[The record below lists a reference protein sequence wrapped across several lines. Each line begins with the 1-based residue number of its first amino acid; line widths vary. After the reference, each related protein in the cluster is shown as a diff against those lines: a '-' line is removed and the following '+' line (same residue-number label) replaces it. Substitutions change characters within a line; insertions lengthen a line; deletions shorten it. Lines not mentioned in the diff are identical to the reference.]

1 MPTYAYKC
9 ENCGHAFEQFQSI
22 TAKPIRKCPGCGKTA
37 VKRLV
42 GTGAGIIFK
51 GSGFY
56 QTDYRSDTYK
66 KAAESDKGHWRQK
79 RRRQEGYDCNA
90 LVGRQ
95 THGYP
100 TQVSQEVGLMRG
112 PSRRWTQGLS

>member
-9 ENCGHAFEQFQSI
+9 ESCGHGFEQFQSI
-22 TAKPIRKCPGCGKTA
+22 TAKQIRKCPVCGKTA

-42 GTGAGIIFK
+42 GTGAGILFK

-66 KAAESDKGHWRQK
+66 KAAEGDKRTPSKKETESSSTSSSTGKSTTDTQAQSLQK
-79 RRRQEGYDCNA
+79 SA
-90 LVGRQ
+90 
-95 THGYP
+95 
-100 TQVSQEVGLMRG
+100 
-112 PSRRWTQGLS
+112 